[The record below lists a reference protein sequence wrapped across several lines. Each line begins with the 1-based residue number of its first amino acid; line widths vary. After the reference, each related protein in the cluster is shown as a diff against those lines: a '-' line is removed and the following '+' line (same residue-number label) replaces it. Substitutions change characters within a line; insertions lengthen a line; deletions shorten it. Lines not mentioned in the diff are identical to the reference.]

1 MYAAPCCAFSP
12 TSVRSTF
19 QVDKEVAFEC
29 WEEHRAG
36 TPDLPTCSQARATEP
51 WLAQLRHPVAQ
62 QGVLQEAV
70 SQIYLSQTYALHND
84 EASRP
89 RCLHLLGL
97 GAHEEDGSA
106 RPCSSA
112 RMLGQRRAGEQHL
125 GAVRPPVLQQHRP
138 ILPVAM

>member
-19 QVDKEVAFEC
+19 RWTKR
-29 WEEHRAG
+29 WPLNAG
-36 TPDLPTCSQARATEP
+36 KNTELVLRLPTCSQARATEP